1 MDIFNTLT
9 PEAMAMAIEQQ
20 MKVLAANGGSEVVRL
35 QKELESSPK
44 DAELWFELGVA
55 LNQAGLQYDDLAAR
69 LAELRYG
76 MEFPDEVLEEPQ
88 EVIPLNVDVSEGN
101 KLYNYALE
109 AFDRVLELQPDYYG
123 VACQRGIVYGNLLD
137 YPHAEEC
144 YLQALKDDEEDF
156 TAAYY
161 LSMVYR
167 DMGKEELADKY
178 MKLSEELNDGEPLE

>member
-9 PEAMAMAIEQQ
+9 PEAMAVAIERQ
-20 MKVLAANGGSEVVRL
+20 MTVLAANGGSEVVRL
-35 QKELESSPK
+35 QKELETSPK
-44 DAELWFELGVA
+44 DAELWFELGVT

-69 LAELRYG
+69 LAELRYS
-76 MEFPDEVLEEPQ
+76 MEFPDEGQEEPQ
-88 EVIPLNVDVSEGN
+88 EAIPLNVDVSEGN

-123 VACQRGIVYGNLLD
+123 VACQRGIVFGNLQD
-137 YPHAEEC
+137 YARAEEC

-167 DMGKEELADKY
+167 DMGKAELADKY
-178 MKLSEELNDGEPLE
+178 LKLSDELNDGEPLE

>member
-76 MEFPDEVLEEPQ
+76 MVFPDEVLEEPQ
-88 EVIPLNVDVSEGN
+88 DVIPLNVDVSEGN

-109 AFDRVLELQPDYYG
+109 AFDRVQ
-123 VACQRGIVYGNLLD
+123 
-137 YPHAEEC
+137 
-144 YLQALKDDEEDF
+144 
-156 TAAYY
+156 
-161 LSMVYR
+161 
-167 DMGKEELADKY
+167 
-178 MKLSEELNDGEPLE
+178 

>member
-1 MDIFNTLT
+1 
-9 PEAMAMAIEQQ
+9 MAVAIERQ
-20 MKVLAANGGSEVVRL
+20 MKVLAANGGSEVMRL
-35 QKELESSPK
+35 QKELEASPK

-69 LAELRYG
+69 LAELRYS
-76 MEFPDEVLEEPQ
+76 MEFPDEGLEESQ
-88 EVIPLNVDVSEGN
+88 EAIPLNVDVSGGN
-101 KLYNYALE
+101 NLYTHALE

-123 VACQRGIVYGNLLD
+123 VACQRGIVFGNLQD
-137 YPHAEEC
+137 YARAEEC

-167 DMGKEELADKY
+167 DLGKEELADKY
-178 MKLSEELNDGEPLE
+178 QKLSEELNDGEPLE